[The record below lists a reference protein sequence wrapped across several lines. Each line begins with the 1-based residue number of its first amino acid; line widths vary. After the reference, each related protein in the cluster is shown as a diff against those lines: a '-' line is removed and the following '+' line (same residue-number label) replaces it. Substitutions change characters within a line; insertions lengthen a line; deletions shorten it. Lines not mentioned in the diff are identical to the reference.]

1 MKAIQVRS
9 KIWLEVDGA
18 PPTGAFLSE
27 SLGATDSRCWPHR
40 LLRAIERHGSIN
52 AAATFEWLCARR
64 CADSPGTLR
73 YTMKLVPAF
82 WQNRYEATASTR
94 RFSGVG
100 WNGMAAAISN
110 IKMAALI
117 GM

>member
-1 MKAIQVRS
+1 MKALQVRS

-18 PPTGAFLSE
+18 PFL
-27 SLGATDSRCWPHR
+27 GDGRYR

-82 WQNRYEATASTR
+82 WQNRYEATASAR

>member
-1 MKAIQVRS
+1 MKALQVRS

-52 AAATFEWLCARR
+52 AAA
-64 CADSPGTLR
+64 
-73 YTMKLVPAF
+73 
-82 WQNRYEATASTR
+82 STR
-94 RFSGVG
+94 RFSGVD